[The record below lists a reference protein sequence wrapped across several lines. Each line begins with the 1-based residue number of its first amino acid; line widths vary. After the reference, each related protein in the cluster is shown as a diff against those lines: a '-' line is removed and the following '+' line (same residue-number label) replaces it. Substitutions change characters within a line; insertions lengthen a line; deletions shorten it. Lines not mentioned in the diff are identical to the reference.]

1 MLQQLSDSARA
12 YGHMMSSFCLKLQWP
27 ELALV
32 LKQCV
37 NERFESDQ
45 PHSFGAEREV
55 NAGAVAVP
63 SRPLA
68 ELTRLRPA
76 VANVLYQHGLTNLS
90 KINEASLEDGS
101 CAETVSAALHD
112 CSRGALE
119 ETSLTG
125 PMCVSCVCSFALVVS
140 RILRQYRGHVI
151 GAHAEHDDNME
162 HQAEVGAACGQ

>member
-1 MLQQLSDSARA
+1 MDAFCIANLASTWLDAHGGCLVISCVLVPLLYHRGVLQQLSDSARA

-45 PHSFGAEREV
+45 PHSFGADREV

-63 SRPLA
+63 SRPLT

-90 KINEASLEDGS
+90 KINEASLEDGP
-101 CAETVSAALHD
+101 CAGT
-112 CSRGALE
+112 
-119 ETSLTG
+119 
-125 PMCVSCVCSFALVVS
+125 
-140 RILRQYRGHVI
+140 
-151 GAHAEHDDNME
+151 
-162 HQAEVGAACGQ
+162 VGATLQE